1 MAPKDRRPSHLALD
15 AGQRLAGRHDPLH
28 TVGCCAFEHVDTG
41 VYDRSAR
48 STTGGLMTYV
58 LASVLVLF
66 LLVLA
71 VGALAGRIRVTS
83 CCAPTDPRHDLRMRA
98 AFDDE
103 QQGGTR

>member
-1 MAPKDRRPSHLALD
+1 
-15 AGQRLAGRHDPLH
+15 
-28 TVGCCAFEHVDTG
+28 
-41 VYDRSAR
+41 
-48 STTGGLMTYV
+48 MTYV